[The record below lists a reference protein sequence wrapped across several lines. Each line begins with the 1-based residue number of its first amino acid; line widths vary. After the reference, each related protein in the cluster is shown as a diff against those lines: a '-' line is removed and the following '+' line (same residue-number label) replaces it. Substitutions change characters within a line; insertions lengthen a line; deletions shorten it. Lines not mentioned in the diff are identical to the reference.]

1 MDIPLCSGRRND
13 KHWAHCWSDK
23 WYMYISWQWIDA
35 VGSGLQSDT
44 IVFHTWTW
52 TCSKLVFL
60 PAKSNC
66 RFQLLF
72 FSCINLVPL
81 FLYLHLTAVCLFFLQ
96 EELEEGAQTTIYDNF
111 KFLTKEELER
121 LRLTKLIGTNLLRAY
136 MHGYFVRYS
145 LYKKVRPPSFI
156 YAYFD
161 QGFNE
166 CLEPKWS
173 FTIQ

>member
-1 MDIPLCSGRRND
+1 M
-13 KHWAHCWSDK
+13 
-23 WYMYISWQWIDA
+23 
-35 VGSGLQSDT
+35 
-44 IVFHTWTW
+44 
-52 TCSKLVFL
+52 FL

-145 LYKKVRPPSFI
+145 LYKKVRPPSFLI
-156 YAYFD
+156 KGLMNAWN
-161 QGFNE
+161 QNE
-166 CLEPKWS
+166 ALPS
-173 FTIQ
+173 NSMLAPSYIS